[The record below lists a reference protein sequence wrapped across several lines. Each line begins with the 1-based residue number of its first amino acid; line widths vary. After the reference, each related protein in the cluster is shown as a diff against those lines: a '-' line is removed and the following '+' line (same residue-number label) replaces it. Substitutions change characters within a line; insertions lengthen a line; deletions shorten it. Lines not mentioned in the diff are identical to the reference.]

1 MNNDI
6 NNPVLQE
13 QRKIE
18 INNIVNTVQNIT
30 NNDPVKEQ
38 LKKLFQQN
46 CQLSHPRDLNERL
59 LRTKPNKIIENRVL
73 KTADIIVKE
82 HLLSISKKTLW
93 DVNCI
98 LYCIVIS
105 CKEVNDDV
113 SEQLVQQRNANNQ
126 NG

>member
-6 NNPVLQE
+6 NNPVVQE

-46 CQLSHPRDLNERL
+46 YQLSHPRDLNERL

-98 LYCIVIS
+98 LYCIAIS
-105 CKEVNDDV
+105 CKIVNNDV